1 MTALFFRSAN
11 KPLHPGYRPFWTCLA
26 SVCAFITLAMFSSHA
41 SIGAIRVTHTGA
53 RFAWGYEEV
62 DFVVTR
68 RGTLVIECDSY
79 GNSVQVSRSGELMF
93 VTELNPGGAS
103 YNFSYTIRDAG
114 RLTDGIRFKGGAG
127 PDVYLNETTIAD
139 EVYGNG
145 SSDSLTCGFGYTY
158 VSGGPGDDV
167 IYLRTSSNPGR
178 YNQAFGDAGGD
189 TIYGSEFSDY
199 IFGGVNGDYLEGS
212 GGDDYMLGGT
222 GGDILFGNA
231 GNDRIGGGFDGV
243 ADLLS
248 GGEGSDEY
256 SLYAYPGTSVN
267 LDGSL
272 YDIEPEA
279 IVDDGTDRRRIIRQS
294 SPTRSIEESFLVDQ
308 DYYNAYLMELTIDA
322 YGYDYLFDPLA
333 INPFD
338 LEPIVAQSADDPR
351 FLLPSISPLPTST
364 TTIKKNNLI
373 RVGGW

>member
-1 MTALFFRSAN
+1 MSVQRSDKASKTPNEINSSSWPLVLSFCAVLFVSLCSAN
-11 KPLHPGYRPFWTCLA
+11 T
-26 SVCAFITLAMFSSHA
+26 SD
-41 SIGAIRVTHTGA
+41 GAIRVTHTGA
-53 RFAWGYEEV
+53 RFAWDDEGV
-62 DFVVTR
+62 DFVSTR

-79 GNSVQVSRSGELMF
+79 GNSVRVIRYGELIW
-93 VTELNPGGAS
+93 VTEFNPGGAS
-103 YNFSYTIRDAG
+103 YNFTYTIRDPG
-114 RLTDGIRFKGGAG
+114 RLTDGIRFRGGDG
-127 PDVYLNETTIAD
+127 PDVYLNETSIAD

-158 VSGGPGDDV
+158 VSGGGGDDV
-167 IYLRTSSNPGR
+167 IYLRTSVNPGK

-189 TIYGSEFSDY
+189 AIYGSEFSDY
-199 IFGGVNGDYLEGS
+199 IFGGANGDYLEGG

-222 GGDILFGNA
+222 GGDVLFGNA
-231 GNDRIGGGFDGV
+231 GNDRLGGGFDGV

-256 SLYAYPGTSVN
+256 SLYAYPGTNVN

-272 YDIEPEA
+272 YDIESEA
-279 IVDDGTDRRRIIRQS
+279 IIDDGTDRRRIIRQS
-294 SPTRSIEESFLVDQ
+294 SPTRSIEESFLVGQ
-308 DYYNAYLMELTIDA
+308 DYYNAFLIDITVDA
-322 YGYDYLFDPLA
+322 YGADNVFDPLL

-338 LEPIVAQSADDPR
+338 LEPIITQSADDPR
-351 FLLPSISPLPTST
+351 FLLPSMSSSPTST